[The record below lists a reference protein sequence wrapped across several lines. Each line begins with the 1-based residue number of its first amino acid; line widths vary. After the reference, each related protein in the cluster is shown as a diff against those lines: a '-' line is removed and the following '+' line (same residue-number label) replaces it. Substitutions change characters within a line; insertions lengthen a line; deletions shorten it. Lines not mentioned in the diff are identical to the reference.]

1 MNNRLDLQA
10 IIQTLQ
16 QHRQSI
22 PALSGKL
29 YGNYGGQGPMP
40 QTAVET
46 IYSSHQL
53 IQQKGPFSSAA
64 NKWLKQEAD
73 LLRQTMATELGT
85 TPESL
90 TLTEN
95 VTVGCNIPLWGL
107 PWEAGDR
114 ILISDCEHPGIV
126 AAVTEISRRYSVGVD
141 WVSLKP
147 PSRLS
152 PTMAIAQALH
162 PRTKLLVI
170 SQVLWNTG
178 QLLPFKDIVNLC
190 CNHAPQPVRIL
201 VDAAQSVGMLPL
213 NLDELGADFYVFTGH
228 KWWCGPAGVG
238 GLYVRPDALEAISP
252 TFIGWRGIRVDDEAN
267 PIGWQPD
274 GRRFQIATSDGPLW
288 PSLRA
293 AIAFHNQWG
302 TAQQRYF
309 RICQLGIYL
318 WSRLNRLPKI
328 ACILKT
334 PPESGLV
341 SFQISPDGTPSP
353 TLHTRLV
360 QYLETQH
367 IYLRTLLLPHCV
379 RACVHYFTLESE
391 LDRLVEAI
399 EAFLKDEIG

>member
-1 MNNRLDLQA
+1 MNNRLDLKA
-10 IIQTLQ
+10 LQ

-22 PALSGKL
+22 PALKDKL

-40 QTAVET
+40 QVALEA
-46 IYSSHQL
+46 IYAGHKQL
-53 IQQKGPFSSAA
+53 QQNGPFSSAA
-64 NKWLKQEAD
+64 NEWLKHEAD
-73 LLRQTMATELGT
+73 LLRQAMATELGT

-107 PWEAGDR
+107 PWQAGDH

-126 AAVTEISRRYSVGVD
+126 AAVQELSRRYGVEVD
-141 WVSLKP
+141 WVSLTP
-147 PSRLS
+147 PLRLS

-162 PRTKLLVI
+162 PRTRLLVI
-170 SQVLWNTG
+170 SHVLWNTG

-190 CNHAPQPVRIL
+190 RSHAPQPVRIL

-213 NLDELGADFYVFTGH
+213 NLDELGADFYAFTGH
-228 KWWCGPAGVG
+228 KWCCGPAGVG
-238 GLYVRPDALEAISP
+238 GLYVRPDALDAISP
-252 TFIGWRGIRVDDEAN
+252 TFIGWRGIRMDGEAN

-274 GRRFQIATSDGPLW
+274 ARRFQIATSDGPLW

-309 RICQLGIYL
+309 RICQLSIYL
-318 WSRLNRLPKI
+318 WGRLNRLPQI
-328 ACILKT
+328 TCLLKT
-334 PPESGLV
+334 PPESGLI
-341 SFQISPDGTPSP
+341 SFQITSDGNPSP
-353 TLHTRLV
+353 ALHTQLV
-360 QYLETQH
+360 THLENQH
-367 IYLRTLLLPHCV
+367 IYLRTLLLPNCV

-391 LDRLVEAI
+391 LDQLVETI
-399 EAFLKDEIG
+399 EQFLHSR

>member
-1 MNNRLDLQA
+1 MNNRLDLKA
-10 IIQTLQ
+10 LQ
-16 QHRQSI
+16 QHRQCM
-22 PALSGKL
+22 PALKDKL

-40 QTAVET
+40 QLALDAV
-46 IYSSHQL
+46 SLGHQQ

-64 NKWLKQEAD
+64 NEWLKREAD
-73 LLRQTMATELGT
+73 LLRQAMATELGT
-85 TPESL
+85 TPENL

-107 PWEAGDR
+107 PWQAGEH

-126 AAVTEISRRYSVGVD
+126 AAVKEISRRYGVEVD

-147 PSRLS
+147 PLRLS

-162 PRTKLLVI
+162 PRTRLLVI
-170 SQVLWNTG
+170 SHVLWNTG

-190 CNHAPQPVRIL
+190 RSHAPQPVRIL

-213 NLDELGADFYVFTGH
+213 NLDELGADFYAFTGH
-228 KWWCGPAGVG
+228 KWCCGPAGVG
-238 GLYVRPDALEAISP
+238 GLYVRPDALDAISP
-252 TFIGWRGIRVDDEAN
+252 TFIGWRGIRVDGDAN

-274 GRRFQIATSDGPLW
+274 ARRFQIATSDGPLW

-302 TAQQRYF
+302 TTQQRYF
-309 RICQLGIYL
+309 RICQLSIYL
-318 WSRLNRLPKI
+318 WGRLNRLPKI
-328 ACILKT
+328 TCVLKS

-341 SFQISPDGTPSP
+341 SFQITPDGDPSP
-353 TLHTRLV
+353 ALHTQLV
-360 QYLETQH
+360 EYLESQR

-391 LDRLVEAI
+391 LDRLVETI
-399 EAFLKDEIG
+399 EVFLK